1 MFGKMI
7 NFLKNLKYYF
17 KFLINDKDDDFIYI
31 NEILLLKLK
40 KMEKYWGTNT
50 NYVGDYDDKEKLK
63 EYIVDF
69 EKIIDVQKLSED
81 ERENKKKNFKIYGK
95 LGNFIPRLWN

>member
-1 MFGKMI
+1 MI